1 MDSVLFGAELD
12 TSGLKK
18 GAAEVVNELEKLKAA
33 QAELVAQTEAL
44 NAANKEIEVANVSL
58 VKSSQSLTDN
68 NKKLSA
74 QNKELTKD
82 AKFQEQQIKALNV
95 EYAKLDRS
103 SRQGREAAKAL
114 ALQEKQ
120 LKAELQQTVAQI
132 NNNSFAIDKNTLA
145 IKAHKAEMDKN
156 SASLKTNTAAAKENG
171 ATIAANAKTIAASEK
186 AIEGVGKGSSA
197 AVQGVSKLYG
207 GLRVLANII
216 PGLGISGL
224 ILLISEFGEK
234 AVMAFF
240 EAGAEADK
248 FRAKQKL
255 LKEVFADAAKAAGSQ
270 VAQLEVFRLKLNDLS
285 LTEAERVK
293 VAKEYNKVADEQN
306 QLDLKQINNLQL
318 INEKIAAQNK
328 LIIARAVSVAAL
340 GKLGEKATTLVET
353 ELNLSQAL
361 RNQPLSLEEIQ
372 KIASAQAQAT
382 KNLQDGTLK
391 TLDNYSRNLPKV
403 NQTTEN
409 LVGIL
414 TKEQRAIIGLV
425 NAKANAQRELDELAK
440 TLSPLITPEG
450 LTTKDKGSKGAGNKG
465 PENVFAEKLAE
476 LRARLANAQLAEFQS
491 EPLILAKFE
500 QQLNKEFAGI
510 EKLLR
515 DKKLTGP
522 QADILKAFLKQINEI
537 ELSKSLDEFRE
548 KQKAALGKINEALLQ
563 ASVEGANK
571 RVANIRD
578 EFERDKEA
586 IELAYTGTIEA
597 LNKKLI
603 DLRDNIDKEAK
614 KGLISPEIARQKK
627 SALGLIFGDLFNQ
640 AEIDKSNKQLEL
652 AFRVFQNT
660 IKEGQRALDDILV
673 QNDERSAAFISQ
685 FTKQFLAGE
694 ITYKQYQDKLT
705 ELAKEGARIRNR
717 ERRKELEEELKLIN
731 GRLATT
737 TDANQKKSLQD
748 QQLKVRGEIARL
760 NSEIDQAAAKDQEE
774 DTKKRIDKVIEY
786 ANALNNLLGSVAS
799 FWGQV
804 NAVEQASLERS
815 IALQQKRVDNAREIA
830 DKGNA
835 EYLEMEQ
842 KRMDELERKREENAR
857 KQIAINN
864 ALVLSQATVAAISA
878 IAQAASS
885 GNPLLAIAALASV
898 IGAIGAAFSFANS
911 LQPQSTSFYE
921 GTESVSGDGRPRGK
935 DTIPARLN
943 IGERVVTTQK
953 NQEYWDTL
961 HAIHNGAIPSNVLN
975 GFVKSYP
982 NHSFPTVDFN
992 KLAEATNN
1000 KMGSDST
1007 EVARKL
1013 DETNNKLEQVVEAV
1027 AGIKVGVNFDPDGLA
1042 VTLQSFVKRGQ
1053 LKKKA

>member
-340 GKLGEKATTLVET
+340 GKLGEKATTLVDT
-353 ELNLSQAL
+353 ELNLSNAL

-382 KNLQDGTLK
+382 RNLQDGTLK

-450 LTTKDKGSKGAGNKG
+450 LTTKDKGSKGTGNKG

-548 KQKAALGKINEALLQ
+548 KQKAALSKINEALLQ

-586 IELAYTGTIEA
+586 IEIAYTSTLTA
-597 LNKKLI
+597 LNKKLK
-603 DLRDNIDKEAK
+603 DLKDNIDTELK
-614 KGLISPEIARQKK
+614 KGLISPEQANQSK
-627 SALGLIFGDLFNQ
+627 SALDLVFGDLFSQ
-640 AEIDKSNKQLEL
+640 AEIEKANKQLDL
-652 AFRVFQNT
+652 AFKVFQNT

-673 QNDERSAAFISQ
+673 QNDERTAAFVSQ

-694 ITYKQYQDKLT
+694 ITYQQYQEKLT
-705 ELAKEGARIRNR
+705 QLTKDGAQIRNR
-717 ERRKELEEELKLIN
+717 ERRKELEQELSLIN
-731 GRLATT
+731 ARLSAT
-737 TDANQKKSLQD
+737 TDATQKKALED
-748 QQLKVRGEIARL
+748 QQLKVRGELARL
-760 NSEIDQAAAKDQEE
+760 NSEIDQASAKTQDEA
-774 DTKKRIDKVIEY
+774 TKKRIDKIIEY
-786 ANALNNLLGSVAS
+786 ANALNNLLGSVVS
-799 FWGQV
+799 FWNQV
-804 NAVEQASLERS
+804 NATEQASLERS
-815 IALQQKRVDNAREIA
+815 IALQNKRVDNAREIA

-842 KRMDELERKREENAR
+842 KRLDELERKREENAR

-864 ALVLSQATVAAISA
+864 ALTLSQATVAAVSA

-898 IGAIGAAFSFANS
+898 IGAIGAAFSFVNS

-921 GTESVSGDGRPRGK
+921 GVEEVSGDGRPRGK

-953 NQEYWDTL
+953 NKEYWDTL
-961 HAIHNGAIPSNVLN
+961 HAIHNGAIPSDVLN

-982 NHSFPTVDFN
+982 SHSFPSVDFN

-1000 KMGSDST
+1000 KMGSDYT